1 MLTILTHTCTSRA
14 TRLTRTLSLGL
25 LATLPLTGCVGQDKY
40 DSASDAARTQEAR
53 NMELLQDKQTAMT
66 LAQRKQQRIDQLEQE
81 NRLLNE
87 QVSLLSTQI
96 QGFGGTLS
104 SLQNEVSGFNL
115 ALLDPTADKALR
127 DLRDKYPNL
136 IQYDSTR
143 GMLRFAS
150 DLTFDSGSD
159 VVKSGGAEGLR
170 TLAEVLNGAAA
181 AYNIEVIG
189 HTDNQPIGAS
199 RNRFP
204 TNRHL
209 SVARAI
215 SVGNALQSAGI
226 AGSRMKVAGWGEYMP
241 AVANN
246 PTGGT
251 AGNRRVEIFLIPAQN
266 RAGAAPAASTP
277 SSMRETAPAPQPA
290 APARDFPM
298 K

>member
-1 MLTILTHTCTSRA
+1 MLTILTHGRSSR
-14 TRLTRTLSLGL
+14 LPSTLILGL

-53 NMELLQDKQTAMT
+53 NVELLQDKQTAMS

-87 QVSLLSTQI
+87 QVSLLSTQV

-127 DLRDKYPNL
+127 DLRDRYPNL

-159 VVKSGGAEGLR
+159 AVKSGGAEGLR
-170 TLAEVLNGAAA
+170 TLAEVLNSSAA
-181 AYNIEVIG
+181 AYNIEIIG
-189 HTDNQPIGAS
+189 HTDSQQPGAS

-266 RAGAAPAASTP
+266 RTGAAPAPASA
-277 SSMRETAPAPQPA
+277 SGMRETTPAPQPS

>member
-1 MLTILTHTCTSRA
+1 MPTILTHR
-14 TRLTRTLSLGL
+14 RLTRTAATLALGL
-25 LATLPLTGCVGQDKY
+25 LASLPLTGCVGQDKY

-53 NMELLQDKQTAMT
+53 NVELLQEKQTAMT

-81 NRLLNE
+81 NRVLNE
-87 QVSLLSTQI
+87 QVSMLSQQV

-104 SLQNEVSGFNL
+104 GLVNEVSGFNL

-127 DLRDKYPNL
+127 ELRDKYPNL

-159 VVKSGGAEGLR
+159 VVKQGGADGLR
-170 TLAEVLNGAAA
+170 TLAEVLNSAAA
-181 AYNIEVIG
+181 AYNIEIVG
-189 HTDNQPIGAS
+189 HTDSQQPGAS

-204 TNRHL
+204 TNLHL

-215 SVGNALQSAGI
+215 SARNALQSAGI
-226 AGSRMKVAGWGEYMP
+226 NGARMKVAGWGEYMP
-241 AVANN
+241 AVPNN
-246 PTGGT
+246 ASGGT
-251 AGNRRVEIFLIPAQN
+251 PANRRVEIFLIPAQN
-266 RAGAAPAASTP
+266 RG
-277 SSMRETAPAPQPA
+277 TAPAPTSNAGTPPQAPA
-290 APARDFPM
+290 PSAPARDFPM